1 MTTSLAF
8 YVLFVLWL
16 FAGFRTADAFS
27 VKNAPNLILV
37 LLMLLLAYRVF
48 GPPLHQ

>member
-1 MTTSLAF
+1 MTTTLLF
-8 YVLFVLWL
+8 YVLFVLWV
-16 FAGFRTADAFS
+16 FAGFRTSDAFS

-37 LLMLLLAYRVF
+37 ILMLLLAYKVF